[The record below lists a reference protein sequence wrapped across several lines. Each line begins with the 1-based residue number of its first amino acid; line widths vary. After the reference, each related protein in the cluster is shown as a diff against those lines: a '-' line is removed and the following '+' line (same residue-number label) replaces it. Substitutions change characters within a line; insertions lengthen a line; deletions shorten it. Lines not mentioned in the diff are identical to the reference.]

1 MAEYLKENGSI
12 RKMPSPPKPDEELLG
27 DLMLLSGC
35 SASNQ
40 FEAGE
45 AQQKLLAAGC
55 LEGYCGSGVDA
66 ASLHLFHYSQTEAV
80 VCNLLARLDGRL
92 PGG

>member
-1 MAEYLKENGSI
+1 MIGCGCF
-12 RKMPSPPKPDEELLG
+12 RVWLLEC
-27 DLMLLSGC
+27 LFLS
-35 SASNQ
+35 SNQ

-45 AQQKLLAAGC
+45 AQQELLAAGC

-80 VCNLLARLDGRL
+80 VCNLLARLDGL
-92 PGG
+92 FPGG

>member
-1 MAEYLKENGSI
+1 MEV
-12 RKMPSPPKPDEELLG
+12 LG
-27 DLMLLSGC
+27 KCQVPQSRMKSLGGLMLLSGC
-35 SASNQ
+35 STSNQ

-45 AQQKLLAAGC
+45 AQQELLAAGC
-55 LEGYCGSGVDA
+55 LEGYCGSGIDA

-92 PGG
+92 LGG

>member
-1 MAEYLKENGSI
+1 MAVGV
-12 RKMPSPPKPDEELLG
+12 PF
-27 DLMLLSGC
+27 LS
-35 SASNQ
+35 SNQ

-45 AQQKLLAAGC
+45 AQQELLAAGC

-80 VCNLLARLDGRL
+80 VCTRLARLDGRL